1 MLVVGLQLLITIHW
15 YFPIKFLFSLLVE
28 CDQLE
33 QVHLIVSPRLKHVL
47 CLVLVTLVIV
57 NVGRIL

>member
-1 MLVVGLQLLITIHW
+1 MLVVGLQLLITVHW
-15 YFPIKFLFSLLVE
+15 YFPIKFLFGLLVE

-47 CLVLVTLVIV
+47 CLVFVILVIV